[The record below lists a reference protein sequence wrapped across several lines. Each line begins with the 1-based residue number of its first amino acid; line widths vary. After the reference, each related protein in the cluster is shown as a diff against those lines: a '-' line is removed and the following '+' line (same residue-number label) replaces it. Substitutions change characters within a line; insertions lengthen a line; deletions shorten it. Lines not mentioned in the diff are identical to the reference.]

1 MPHPMIRRRGER
13 GYILLTVLWMGV
25 GLLLGA
31 SAFMAGN
38 REEALIGRA
47 EIETTR
53 AVELARSGLNVAM
66 ADLGRVSADVPQTP
80 RDGTP
85 VTLTMA
91 EGTVTYRITDEAGK
105 IDINAAPVELLR
117 PAIEQI
123 GRSTGFDAFDAS
135 NIAEGI
141 IARRGGGHASVWEA
155 LGGLGLSDR
164 TIRLAN
170 RSLTTMNFK
179 AQVNPRTAPE
189 PVLLAIPG
197 LGPSDVADIL
207 ERRRAG
213 RDLPRFGSATV
224 WLDPD
229 PGRVYTIEADARL
242 SGGATATMIAQVGLV
257 GLSFRGGLMRYEIL
271 QSRILR

>member
-85 VTLTMA
+85 VTLRMA

-141 IARRGGGHASVWEA
+141 IARRGGGYASVWEA

-242 SGGATATMIAQVGLV
+242 TGGATATMIAQVGLV